1 MRLLLVEDHPSLR
14 EMMHTHLRE
23 RGFAV
28 DAFARGE
35 DALSAASHSAYDAA
49 ILDLG
54 LPDMDGLE
62 LLHRLRVDLAFETPV
77 LILTARDAVTD
88 RVQGLDAGA
97 DDYILKPFELA
108 EFDARLRTVLR
119 RPGTRRPPVEQF
131 ADLTF
136 DAASRT
142 ATVNGTVLDLTRR
155 ELSLLEELMRAN
167 GRTVVRDALEERIY
181 GFNEKAS
188 ANALEAIVSR
198 VRRRLAAAASA
209 ARIETSRG
217 IGYRLS
223 TELGP

>member
-35 DALSAASHSAYDAA
+35 DALAAVSHSAYDAA

-62 LLHRLRVDLAFETPV
+62 LLQRLRVDLASETPV
-77 LILTARDAVTD
+77 LILTARDSVTD

-97 DDYILKPFELA
+97 DDYILKPFDLA

-119 RPGTRRPPVEQF
+119 RPGTRRPPLEQF

-136 DAASRT
+136 DAVSRS
-142 ATVNGTVLDLTRR
+142 ATVNGVPLDLTRR
-155 ELSLLEELMRAN
+155 ECCLLEELMRAN

-198 VRRRLAAAASA
+198 VRRRLAAAASL

-217 IGYRLS
+217 IGYRLAA
-223 TELGP
+223 ELDA